1 MEYVLVALAGWVGA
15 GWPITIGR
23 RGGGGAGLPDPEDP
37 DPPLCWVCNFVIGA
51 IAAVILWAVLA
62 KELGADV
69 GFGTTVV
76 FGLIAGSFGA
86 SLVRGVMG
94 LGKRNTAVNR

>member
-15 GWPITIGR
+15 GWPISLG
-23 RGGGGAGLPDPEDP
+23 RGGGTGLPNPEDP

-51 IAAVILWAVLA
+51 IAAVILWLVLSP
-62 KELGADV
+62 ELGDA
-69 GFGTTVV
+69 GFGTRVV